1 MKSILVAILAALP
14 LLSQPATL
22 VELSRASGGP
32 AQSIQI
38 YRDGSGNIEYV
49 CTANAKNKTST
60 WTRGGATLN
69 LTDIVVTTNTAVA
82 TFAAAHGMRVGNF
95 ITVAGATVDT
105 DLNGTYALTAVDTL
119 TVTFTTANVTG
130 APTTY
135 DEPPLSITTT
145 APRLNDTV
153 WTVIR
158 NFWTGTNL
166 DATQNAVKSGV
177 DAGTPNFTCT
187 SSAVVAAHA
196 YN

>member
-1 MKSILVAILAALP
+1 MKSILVAILGVLP

-38 YRDGSGNIEYV
+38 YRDGSSNVEYV

-69 LTDIVVTTNTAVA
+69 LTDITVTTNTAVA
-82 TFAAAHGMRVGNF
+82 TFAAAHGLRVGNF
-95 ITVAGATVDT
+95 ITVAGATADT
-105 DLNGTYALTAVDTL
+105 DLNGSYRITAVAAT
-119 TVTFTTANVTG
+119 TVTFTTVNVTG

-135 DEPPLSITTT
+135 NEPPLSISTT

-158 NFWTGTNL
+158 NFWTSTNL
-166 DATQNAVKSGV
+166 DAVQNAVSATA
-177 DAGTPNFTCT
+177 DAGTPAFACT